1 MFVYLRFCFFFFV
14 SYVSP
19 EKKVKQAGQCVEL
32 NECLSGL
39 HNCDANASCLVSKS
53 ALVFF
58 IFNLS
63 VDLAVFW
70 SLVCG
75 CVNFSFSFNF

>member
-1 MFVYLRFCFFFFV
+1 MLLAA
-14 SYVSP
+14 

-58 IFNLS
+58 I
-63 VDLAVFW
+63 
-70 SLVCG
+70 
-75 CVNFSFSFNF
+75 